1 MSSGPRREINRL
13 VGGAGLCVLLLA
25 LGAEC
30 RSGTPSDA
38 ETPRAIHESTAVAPI
53 VDVGE
58 GQLFGAS
65 RGDEWIPA
73 ERAEEYVKA
82 GEQYRLIQWT
92 DSLGTRAGSA
102 PRPARETCDNPTVQ
116 IDYRPQ
122 SPRDVIAVAG
132 SWTVLPR
139 VPRVRDTTQSV
150 YKTAVAEHLHRHG
163 IEIEAA
169 AVSLDQVLRVDLD
182 GEGTTEALIVS
193 HRMRGSAT
201 SARADD
207 YGLVLLRT
215 LVDGEVRQR
224 ALEEDYFREACLGD
238 CAPSTYR
245 VAAVFDANGDGTM
258 EVVTSTS
265 YFEGRGKRVYAVDS
279 GEPERVLSWRCGV

>member
-73 ERAEEYVKA
+73 ERAEEYVVA

-92 DSLGTRAGSA
+92 DTLGTRAGSA
-102 PRPARETCDNPTVQ
+102 SRPARETCDNPTVQ

-139 VPRVRDTTQSV
+139 VPRVQDTTQSV

-163 IEIEAA
+163 IEIEVA
-169 AVSLDQVLRVDLD
+169 AVSLDQVLRVDL
-182 GEGTTEALIVS
+182 
-193 HRMRGSAT
+193 
-201 SARADD
+201 
-207 YGLVLLRT
+207 
-215 LVDGEVRQR
+215 DGEVRQR